1 MTYDTKKGR
10 EKKEKFLNLD
20 ASSLNDHIKK
30 LENEILIAKE
40 CLKYVEGK
48 NVPTGEQRKNFLEGI
63 SAKKLKNITPE
74 SALDSSQ
81 DKNKTKKLGSHQKNT
96 GAYLWREG
104 YDPEKLLGSGANGV
118 VWKCDGNKAIKVTCD
133 KKFGPFKLVNATKE
147 EIEDVEKMKGILEED
162 HKYISYKKEN
172 LKKGTKDIKA
182 KKYLALNET
191 GSKINDNKQIF
202 ASELAKGDLTSKVS
216 EIQGKKDV
224 SNIIKMGT
232 QALKALKVIHDA
244 GYSHNDVKPDNL
256 LVVERVS
263 KKLGVNK
270 DTIQLADFGAMT
282 KINETS
288 KIFVNS
294 NFSAPDWYKTSPA
307 AVAKRDVYALGAVLL
322 FMLVPNKSIG
332 DSKKM
337 AKYLYSNGPEKF
349 YDKYKLE
356 SIYKPAQKSK
366 IINLLIVV
374 QLMVADSYSS
384 RISVDVA
391 LDKMQQIKVSS

>member
-1 MTYDTKKGR
+1 MTYYAKKGR
-10 EKKEKFLNLD
+10 EKKVKFLNLD
-20 ASSLNDHIKK
+20 AISLNDHIKK

-96 GAYLWREG
+96 GVYLWREG
-104 YDPEKLLGSGANGV
+104 YDPEKLLGAGANGV
-118 VWKCDGNKAIKVTCD
+118 VWKCKDNKAIKVTCD

-147 EIEDVEKMKGILEED
+147 EIEDVEKMKGILEKSHRYTSSQGKD
-162 HKYISYKKEN
+162 
-172 LKKGTKDIKA
+172 KDIDA
-182 KKYLALNET
+182 KRYLALNET

-244 GYSHNDVKPDNL
+244 GYSHNDVNPNNL

-366 IINLLIVV
+366 IINLLIAV
-374 QLMVADSYSS
+374 QLMVADSYSN
-384 RISVDVA
+384 RLSVDVA

>member
-1 MTYDTKKGR
+1 MTYDAKKGR
-10 EKKEKFLNLD
+10 EKKVKFLNLD
-20 ASSLNDHIKK
+20 AISLNDHIKK

-96 GAYLWREG
+96 GVYLWREG
-104 YDPEKLLGSGANGV
+104 YDPEKLLGAGANGV
-118 VWKCDGNKAIKVTCD
+118 VWKCKDNKAIKVTCD

-147 EIEDVEKMKGILEED
+147 EIEDVEKMKGILEKSHRYTSSQGKD
-162 HKYISYKKEN
+162 
-172 LKKGTKDIKA
+172 KDIDA
-182 KKYLALNET
+182 KRYLALNET

-244 GYSHNDVKPDNL
+244 GYSHNDVNPNNL

-366 IINLLIVV
+366 IINLLIAV
-374 QLMVADSYSS
+374 QLMVADSYSN
-384 RISVDVA
+384 RLSVDVA

>member
-1 MTYDTKKGR
+1 M
-10 EKKEKFLNLD
+10 
-20 ASSLNDHIKK
+20 
-30 LENEILIAKE
+30 
-40 CLKYVEGK
+40 
-48 NVPTGEQRKNFLEGI
+48 
-63 SAKKLKNITPE
+63 
-74 SALDSSQ
+74 
-81 DKNKTKKLGSHQKNT
+81 
-96 GAYLWREG
+96 
-104 YDPEKLLGSGANGV
+104 
-118 VWKCDGNKAIKVTCD
+118 WKCKDNKAIKVTCD

-147 EIEDVEKMKGILEED
+147 EIEDVEKMKGILEKSHRYTSSQGKD
-162 HKYISYKKEN
+162 
-172 LKKGTKDIKA
+172 KDIDA
-182 KKYLALNET
+182 KRYLALNET

-244 GYSHNDVKPDNL
+244 GYSHNDVNPNNL

-366 IINLLIVV
+366 IINLLIAV
-374 QLMVADSYSS
+374 QLMVADSYSN
-384 RISVDVA
+384 RLSVDVA

>member
-1 MTYDTKKGR
+1 MTYDAKKGI

-20 ASSLNDHIKK
+20 AISLNDHIKK

-96 GAYLWREG
+96 GVYLWREG
-104 YDPEKLLGSGANGV
+104 YDPEKLLGAGANGV
-118 VWKCDGNKAIKVTCD
+118 VWKCKDNKAIKVTCD

-147 EIEDVEKMKGILEED
+147 EIEDVEKMKGILEKSHRYTSSQGKD
-162 HKYISYKKEN
+162 
-172 LKKGTKDIKA
+172 KDIDA
-182 KKYLALNET
+182 KRYLALNET

-244 GYSHNDVKPDNL
+244 GYSHNDVNPNNL

-366 IINLLIVV
+366 IINLLIAV
-374 QLMVADSYSS
+374 QLMVADSYSN
-384 RISVDVA
+384 RLSVDVA

>member
-1 MTYDTKKGR
+1 MTYDAKKGR

-20 ASSLNDHIKK
+20 AISLNDHIKK

-96 GAYLWREG
+96 GVYLWREG
-104 YDPEKLLGSGANGV
+104 YDPEKLLGAGANGV
-118 VWKCDGNKAIKVTCD
+118 VWKCKDNKAIKVTCD

-147 EIEDVEKMKGILEED
+147 EIEDVEKMKGILEKSHRYTSSQGKD
-162 HKYISYKKEN
+162 
-172 LKKGTKDIKA
+172 KDIDA
-182 KKYLALNET
+182 KRYLALNET

-244 GYSHNDVKPDNL
+244 GYSHNDVNPNNL

-270 DTIQLADFGAMT
+270 YTIQLADFGAMT

-366 IINLLIVV
+366 IINLLIAV
-374 QLMVADSYSS
+374 QLMVADSYSN
-384 RISVDVA
+384 RLSVDVA

>member
-1 MTYDTKKGR
+1 MTYDAKKGR

-20 ASSLNDHIKK
+20 AISLNDHIKK

-96 GAYLWREG
+96 GVYLWREG
-104 YDPEKLLGSGANGV
+104 YDPEKLLGAGANGV
-118 VWKCDGNKAIKVTCD
+118 VWKCKDNKAIKVTCD

-147 EIEDVEKMKGILEED
+147 EIEDVEKMKGILEKSHRYTSSQGKD
-162 HKYISYKKEN
+162 
-172 LKKGTKDIKA
+172 KDIDA
-182 KKYLALNET
+182 KRYLALNET

-244 GYSHNDVKPDNL
+244 GYSHNDVNPNNL

-366 IINLLIVV
+366 IINLLIAV
-374 QLMVADSYSS
+374 QLMVADSYSN
-384 RISVDVA
+384 RLSVDVA

>member
-1 MTYDTKKGR
+1 MIYDAKKGR

-20 ASSLNDHIKK
+20 AISLNNHIKK

-63 SAKKLKNITPE
+63 SAKKLKNITPK
-74 SALDSSQ
+74 SVLDSSQ

-96 GAYLWREG
+96 GVYLWREG

-118 VWKCDGNKAIKVTCD
+118 VWKCDDNKAIKVTCD

-147 EIEDVEKMKGILEED
+147 EIEDVEKMKGILEKS
-162 HKYISYKKEN
+162 HRYTSSQ
-172 LKKGTKDIKA
+172 GKDKNIDA
-182 KKYLALNET
+182 KRYLALNET

-202 ASELAKGDLTSKVS
+202 ASKLAKGDLTSKVS

-256 LVVERVS
+256 LVVERFS

-307 AVAKRDVYALGAVLL
+307 AVAKRDVYALGAALL

-337 AKYLYSNGPEKF
+337 AKDLYSNGPKNF
-349 YDKYKLE
+349 YDKYLK
-356 SIYKPAQKSK
+356 SIYKSDQEQKIKS
-366 IINLLIVV
+366 LLRTV
-374 QLMVADSYSS
+374 QLMVADSYSN
-384 RISVDVA
+384 RLSVDVA
-391 LDKMQQIKVSS
+391 LDKMQQIKVSSWVNAYE